1 MCCRAL
7 SHSQQEVSSLEQ
19 RLLRAEQAEA
29 ELSQELREA
38 EAHAAEQEGS
48 LLRAAALED
57 RLKELQ
63 AEQGQLDNY
72 KQVIETVTV
81 VPVSTER
88 I

>member
-1 MCCRAL
+1 MSFLGCCRAL
-7 SHSQQEVSSLEQ
+7 SKSQQEVGSLEQ

-38 EAHAAEQEGS
+38 EVRALEQEGS
-48 LLRAAALED
+48 LLRAAALEG
-57 RLKELQ
+57 RLKESQ

-72 KQVIETVTV
+72 KQVC
-81 VPVSTER
+81 VPYTG